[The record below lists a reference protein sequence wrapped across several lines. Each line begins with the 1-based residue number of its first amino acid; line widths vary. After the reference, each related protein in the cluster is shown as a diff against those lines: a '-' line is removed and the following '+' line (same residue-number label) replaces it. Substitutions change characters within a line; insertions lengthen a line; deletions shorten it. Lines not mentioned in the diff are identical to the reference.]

1 MDADLVE
8 ARIKTYLTK
17 IRNRLDKAAGIGRS
31 ADTCAGAGFHERV
44 LRSLSTLS
52 KRSMRQQR
60 C

>member
-17 IRNRLDKAAGIGRS
+17 IRNRLDKAAGIGRA
-31 ADTCAGAGFHERV
+31 ADACAGAGFHERV

-52 KRSMRQQR
+52 NSSMRQQR